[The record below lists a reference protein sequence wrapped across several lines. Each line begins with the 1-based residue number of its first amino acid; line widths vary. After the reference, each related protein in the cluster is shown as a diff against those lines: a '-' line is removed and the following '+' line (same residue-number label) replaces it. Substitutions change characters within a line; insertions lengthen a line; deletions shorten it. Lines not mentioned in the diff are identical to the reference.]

1 MKAQLLNWKYIRLG
15 LDSGMLMLIVMV
27 MVIRTSVIAFL
38 RRKFAANSFNKREK
52 NHPVR
57 PI

>member
-15 LDSGMLMLIVMV
+15 LVSGMLMLIVMV

-38 RRKFAANSFNKREK
+38 RRKFAANSFNKSKK
-52 NHPVR
+52 NSPAR